1 MAESSLDSLRQ
12 TRDVA
17 VEWRAFQL
25 HPDDAP
31 PVPPEAEAVYRKRI
45 AEGWPRVKEIARSTF
60 GLDLQR
66 QEGEGGH
73 RSTRLAHVGAKVA
86 AQRGQAEAYH
96 RAVFRAHWQELR
108 DISAPDT
115 LVEIARSLGI
125 DAAAFRAGLESSDFQ
140 AEVDADLYWAWQQGL
155 GGVPAFIFAQKY
167 LVQGAQP
174 PQVLEQVVDRC
185 LQEGLGR
192 TNGDAGAASA

>member
-1 MAESSLDSLRQ
+1 VR
-12 TRDVA
+12 
-17 VEWRAFQL
+17 VEWRAYQL

-31 PVPPEAEAVYRKRI
+31 PVPPETETVYRKRI
-45 AEGWPRVKEIARSTF
+45 AEGWPRVQEIARATF

-66 QEGEGGH
+66 MEGEGGH

-86 AQRGQAEAYH
+86 RHHGQAEAYH
-96 RAVFRAHWQELR
+96 QAVFRAHWQELR

-115 LVEIARSLGI
+115 LVAIARGLGI
-125 DAAAFRAGLESSDFQ
+125 DEVTFRAGLASSDFQ
-140 AEVDADLYWAWQQGL
+140 AEVEADLYWAWQQGL
-155 GGVPAFIFAQKY
+155 TGVPAFIFAMKY

-185 LQEGLGR
+185 LEEGLGEA
-192 TNGDAGAASA
+192 DADPEGLGG